1 MLKQACLAGWDCPVK
16 LPIPFACDLHR
27 EIFCFIWSI
36 GLSLLHLNFN
46 EVHFFFATNKRYDS
60 F

>member
-1 MLKQACLAGWDCPVK
+1 MLKEICLAGWDCPVR

-27 EIFCFIWSI
+27 ETFSFLWSI
-36 GLSLLHLNFN
+36 GLSLLHLNSMKSTS
-46 EVHFFFATNKRYDS
+46 FATNKLYDG